1 MSIRPMRFYARPIL
15 FAPLA
20 MILIGFIAFGEVVA
34 QAPPAQDPQLAE
46 TLRALQQR
54 LDQLEKQNQTLQET
68 VRQLQSAPSVSPAA
82 AAPPA
87 NEEKAVPAEDVRAAV
102 DNALAERDKAKAQ
115 AEAAAKEKTELEGTV
130 IGTRLGLKGI
140 WTTGPGATGY
150 QPWFETEDK
159 AYRFH
164 VGARIQ
170 PDYIFGAGASKAVE
184 QGKGGTGPFNEGA
197 NFRRARLEVDG
208 WLHENIDYFVEYEF
222 ANGPFNTGV
231 RPGNLTP
238 AGTPTNTQPF
248 TNIVNAPVPTDVW
261 VSINNLPVIGTA
273 RVGNLKP
280 AIGLDHLTSSRF
292 LDFLERSS
300 GFDTYYNRNN
310 GWESGFEITNWTEN
324 KRATYQVTVT
334 RTANTTAGFT
344 QGGDGWDYTGRL
356 TWLPYYEE
364 NGRYMVH
371 LGLGAKYQGLD
382 NSTGTGVANLN
393 TRWLLRNSQAGLQDV
408 VALAVLTGNDQEI
421 INPELFINIGSLSI
435 QSEFI
440 ASQVNG
446 VTSYAT
452 QLTPTAIKVAPRT
465 FSSRSAYIQAMY
477 FLTGEYRPFVQTAL
491 HGPGAAPTRV
501 VPFRNFFWNSGEH
514 CNIFSM
520 GAWQVGTRYSYT
532 DLDDRGINGG
542 IVNEVTFGLNWFL
555 NPNMKF
561 QWNYDLGHRELA
573 GGTSDGNYYG
583 FGMRMAFDF

>member
-1 MSIRPMRFYARPIL
+1 MSWSPIRACARRT
-15 FAPLA
+15 FALA
-20 MILIGFIAFGEVVA
+20 VATLLALSGRVIA
-34 QAPPAQDPQLAE
+34 QTPQAQDPQLAE

-68 VRQLQSAPSVSPAA
+68 VRQLQSAPPQTTSTSQPAGQ
-82 AAPPA
+82 PTTLP
-87 NEEKAVPAEDVRAAV
+87 PAEDVRSTV
-102 DNALAERDKAKAQ
+102 NEVLAERDKAKAD
-115 AEAAAKEKTELEGTV
+115 ADADAKKRVETEGTV
-130 IGTRLGLKGI
+130 VGTSLGLRGVF
-140 WTTGPGATGY
+140 TTGPGATGY

-159 AYRFH
+159 AFRFH

-170 PDYIFGAGASKAVE
+170 PDYIFGAGAQKNVE
-184 QGKGGTGPFNEGA
+184 QGKGGTGPFNEGG
-197 NFRRARLEVDG
+197 NFRRARLEADG
-208 WLHENIDYFVEYEF
+208 WIHENIDFFVEYEF

-231 RPGNLTP
+231 KPGNLTA

-248 TNIVNAPVPTDVW
+248 TNIVNTPVPTDVW
-261 VSINNLPVIGTA
+261 ATIYNLPIIGA
-273 RVGNLKP
+273 VRVGSLKP

-310 GWESGFEITNWTEN
+310 GWENGFELTNWTED
-324 KRATYQVTVT
+324 KRMNYQVTIT
-334 RTANTTAGFT
+334 RTANTTSGFT

-356 TWLPYYEE
+356 VWTPYYEE

-371 LGLGAKYQGLD
+371 LGLGGKYQGLD
-382 NSTGTGVANLN
+382 DSTGTGVANLN
-393 TRWLLRNSQAGLQDV
+393 TRWLLRNSQANLQDV
-408 VALAVLTGNDQEI
+408 VALALLTGHDQQI
-421 INPELFINIGSLSI
+421 INPELFMNIGSLSI
-435 QSEFI
+435 QSEYI
-440 ASQVNG
+440 ASQVND

-452 QLTPTAIKVAPRT
+452 QLTPTAVKVSPRT
-465 FSSRSAYIQAMY
+465 FRSQSAYIQAMY
-477 FLTGEYRPFVQTAL
+477 FLTGEFRPYAQTAL

-501 VPFRNFFWNSGEH
+501 VPYRNFFWMNGESGS
-514 CNIFSM
+514 IFSM
-520 GAWQVGTRYSYT
+520 GAWQVGARYSYT

-542 IVNEVTFGLNWFL
+542 IINEVTLGLNWFL

-561 QWNYDLGHRELA
+561 QWNYDIGHRELA

>member
-1 MSIRPMRFYARPIL
+1 MIFGALAASPI
-15 FAPLA
+15 A
-20 MILIGFIAFGEVVA
+20 A
-34 QAPPAQDPQLAE
+34 QQPQDKQLAE

-54 LDQLEKQNQTLQET
+54 LDQLEKQNQKLQET
-68 VRQLQSAPSVSPAA
+68 VHQLQSAPTLPPITLPQDTWETSA
-82 AAPPA
+82 PA
-87 NEEKAVPAEDVRAAV
+87 NDVRAAV
-102 DNALAERDKAKAQ
+102 DTALAERDKAKAQ
-115 AEAAAKEKTELEGTV
+115 AEAAAKEKIEREGTV
-130 IGTRLGLKGI
+130 VGSKVGLKGI

-170 PDYIFGAGASKAVE
+170 PDYIFGAGASKNVE
-184 QGKGGTGPFNEGA
+184 QGKGGTGAFQEGG
-197 NFRRARLEVDG
+197 NFRRARLEADG
-208 WLHENIDYFVEYEF
+208 WIHENIDFFVEYEF

-231 RPGNLTP
+231 KPGNVTT
-238 AGTPTNTQPF
+238 AGTPTNNQPF
-248 TNIVNAPVPTDVW
+248 TNIVNTPVPTDVW
-261 VSINNLPVIGTA
+261 ATIYNLPIIGA
-273 RVGNLKP
+273 VRVGNLKP

-310 GWESGFEITNWTEN
+310 GWESGFEFTNWTDN
-324 KRATYQVTVT
+324 KRATYQLTIT
-334 RTANTTAGFT
+334 RTTNALSGFS

-356 TWLPYYEE
+356 TWLPYYEDD
-364 NGRYMVH
+364 GRYMVH

-382 NSTGTGVANLN
+382 DSTGTGVANFN
-393 TRWLLRNSQAGLQDV
+393 TRWLLRNSQANLQNV
-408 VALAVLTGNDQEI
+408 VALAVLTGRDQELI
-421 INPELFINIGSLSI
+421 DPELFINIGPLSI
-435 QSEFI
+435 QSELI
-440 ASQVNG
+440 ASQVNR

-452 QLTPTAIKVAPRT
+452 QLTPTAIKVSPRT
-465 FSSRSAYIQAMY
+465 FSSHSAYIQAMY
-477 FLTGEYRPFVQTAL
+477 FLTGEHRPFAQTAL

-514 CNIFSM
+514 GSIFSM
-520 GAWQVGTRYSYT
+520 GAWQVGARYCYT

-542 IVNEVTFGLNWFL
+542 IINEFTLGLNWFL

-561 QWNYDLGHRELA
+561 QWNYDIGHRELA